1 MILLAEI
8 DMCNIALSV
17 DAAAPKA
24 GTELPQGLWVQHR
37 CRLMMVNEGGSWLI
51 VVAHGG

>member
-1 MILLAEI
+1 MAPMAEI

-24 GTELPQGLWVQHR
+24 GTELPQGLRVKHW
-37 CRLMMVNEGGSWLI
+37 CWLMVDDGGS
-51 VVAHGG
+51 